1 MSGRRARTTS
11 RIYSGNG
18 HRGCGG
24 HFQSCNVAE
33 SRQLGCGNVEQNSQL
48 GHGNVNVNHGGCA
61 MH

>member
-1 MSGRRARTTS
+1 MSGRYARMTS

-18 HRGCGG
+18 HRVCGG

-33 SRQLGCGNVEQNSQL
+33 SRQFGCGNVEQNRQL
-48 GHGNVNVNHGGCA
+48 GCGNINVNCGGHA